1 MPPYLRVAP
10 AWKIAPAAGILFVLL
25 AGYAAQ
31 GAEQPSRPD
40 DFGSISSYPVPAGE
54 GGGNELEYCYRYSRR
69 VWELGYLLR
78 DKQITYEKAR
88 EVIASSLGKLGVAE
102 DATEIEKLRSGEYR
116 DPDQMAGARFYGCAR
131 TLKLPVE
138 DRHRENAAFCFRSL
152 SLPRYA
158 AIQMRLG
165 KTSSQAEESLKASN
179 QSLEPKVI
187 AGAVSLIYSKKSL
200 AEIDGV
206 FKDLFLTCIARAG
219 EREQR

>member
-1 MPPYLRVAP
+1 MPHYPRLVP
-10 AWKIAPAAGILFVLL
+10 AWKTALAVSVLFMLL
-25 AGYAAQ
+25 AGYAAR
-31 GAEQPSRPD
+31 GVGQPSRPD

-88 EVIASSLGKLGVAE
+88 EVIASSLGKLGAAE
-102 DATEIEKLRSGEYR
+102 DAAEIEKLRSSEYR
-116 DPDQMAGARFYGCAR
+116 DPDQLAGMRFYGCAR

-179 QSLEPKVI
+179 QSLEPQVI

-200 AEIDGV
+200 AEVDGV